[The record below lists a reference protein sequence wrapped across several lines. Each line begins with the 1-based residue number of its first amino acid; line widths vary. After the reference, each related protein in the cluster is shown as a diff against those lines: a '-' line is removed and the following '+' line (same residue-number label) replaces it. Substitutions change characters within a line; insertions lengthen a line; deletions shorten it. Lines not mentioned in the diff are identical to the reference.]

1 MKTIILIKLFLVLYC
16 SSNDNGQYKYE
27 VKNLNDSTQIGYVNS
42 NTRYIEGDTIIF
54 QQVITLY
61 K

>member
-1 MKTIILIKLFLVLYC
+1 MKTIILIKLFLVLCC

-27 VKNLNDSTQIGYVNS
+27 VKNLNDSTQIGYVHS